1 MNMNPGQQPQ
11 DEGEI
16 NSLNLSYEQFQDQVR
31 QRREQEQAQGRIA
44 LQRAGADNSA
54 EKVRALVNTMQE
66 LVQELSMTENQ
77 IQVQADAQLRQIR
90 KLKDRA
96 TAIEAEVRGSI
107 SPPTVH

>member
-1 MNMNPGQQPQ
+1 MEQNGQQPQ
-11 DEGEI
+11 EEI
-16 NSLNLSYEQFQDQVR
+16 NSLNLSYEQFQQQVR
-31 QRREQEQAQGRIA
+31 ERREQEQQQGRIA

-54 EKVRALVNTMQE
+54 EKVRSLINTMQE

-96 TAIEAEVRGSI
+96 AAVEAEVRASV
-107 SPPTVH
+107 SPPAVH